1 MHKNT
6 IKWIGVNEDPEVEH
20 QITEMKRKLKEME
33 EEELN
38 LDRQLA
44 DYNRQIKE
52 DFLEKS

>member
-1 MHKNT
+1 
-6 IKWIGVNEDPEVEH
+6 
-20 QITEMKRKLKEME
+20 MKRKLREME
-33 EEELN
+33 EEEIS